1 VVGSPQAKM
10 NHEPGF
16 NASGSRFSTFAP
28 GAAFPMEGMAMM
40 TKSASF
46 SEARS
51 QVRTALAAMGSGRPE
66 AYIDCWAKYDDA
78 TLFGAW
84 GPIEKG

>member
-1 VVGSPQAKM
+1 
-10 NHEPGF
+10 
-16 NASGSRFSTFAP
+16 
-28 GAAFPMEGMAMM
+28 MM